1 MICCQCKKC
10 GECGKTYSS
19 NSTYAEICKD
29 FEKKKMTN
37 FEKIK
42 QMSVDEMAQN
52 NMGGFLGCP
61 YLCSPDIDCNE
72 DKNCIYCV
80 KHWLESEVE
89 E

>member
-1 MICCQCKKC
+1 
-10 GECGKTYSS
+10 
-19 NSTYAEICKD
+19 
-29 FEKKKMTN
+29 MTN
-37 FEKIK
+37 YEKIK
-42 QMSVDEMAQN
+42 AMSVDEMAQN

-80 KHWLESEVE
+80 KNWLESEVE

>member
-1 MICCQCKKC
+1 MICNQCNKC
-10 GECGKTYSS
+10 GKCGKPYSS

-42 QMSVDEMAQN
+42 AMTIEEMEIFII
-52 NMGGFLGCP
+52 MIVLLYGGKTP
-61 YLCSPDIDCNE
+61 TN
-72 DKNCIYCV
+72 V
-80 KHWLESEVE
+80 KEWLESEVE